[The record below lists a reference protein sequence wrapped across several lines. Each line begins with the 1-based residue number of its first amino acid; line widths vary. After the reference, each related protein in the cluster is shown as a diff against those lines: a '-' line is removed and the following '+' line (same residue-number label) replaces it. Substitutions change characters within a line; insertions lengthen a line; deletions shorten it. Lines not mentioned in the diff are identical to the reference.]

1 MSLRD
6 QSTLRVVLY
15 EGADAKPLEAADRF
29 AAMTAL
35 LEKGFA
41 VTRAVAGGRVAP
53 HERGSLLVLG
63 KFAGGRAPSAESVS
77 AETPIR
83 FTDITGFDAPRIA
96 EAVEATRAETAAVR
110 HGDWKPWFPV
120 IDYDRCTNCM
130 QCLSF
135 CLFGVYGVDAEKQ
148 IQVQNNDN
156 CKTNCPACS
165 RVCPEAA
172 IMFPKYKSGPI
183 NGDVVSD
190 ADLQREK
197 MKVDISA
204 LLGGDV
210 YSMLRERSEK
220 AKSRF
225 SKERDANKA
234 LTERQKCLVKLAQSG
249 DIPPEV
255 LMSLPSPE
263 EIMRRAE
270 EAKAKA
276 QAALAAQVDR

>member
-1 MSLRD
+1 MPIKD
-6 QSTLRVVLY
+6 QTTLRVVLY
-15 EGADAKPLEAADRF
+15 EGRGSQPLENPDRF
-29 AAMTAL
+29 AALTAL

-41 VTRAVAGGRVAP
+41 VTRVAGEGRVAP
-53 HERGSLLVLG
+53 ADRASLLVLG
-63 KFAGGRAPSAESVS
+63 RFDGGPPPQAEDTHGQVSV
-77 AETPIR
+77 R
-83 FTDITGFDAPRIA
+83 FQDIAGFDAVRVA
-96 EAVEATRAETAAVR
+96 ETVESVRAERNAAK
-110 HGDWKPWFPV
+110 HGDWKPCFPV

-135 CLFGVYGVDAEKQ
+135 CLFGVYGVDELHR

-183 NGDVVSD
+183 NGDVVS
-190 ADLQREK
+190 AEDLQREK
-197 MKVDISA
+197 MKIDISA

-210 YSMLRERSEK
+210 YSMLRERSER

-234 LTERQKCLVKLAQSG
+234 LTERQKCLVKLAQAG
-249 DIPPEV
+249 DIPAEV
-255 LMSLPSPE
+255 LMSLPSPD
-263 EIMRRAE
+263 EIIRRAE

-276 QAALAAQVDR
+276 QAALATQPK

>member
-1 MSLRD
+1 MGLKE
-6 QSTLRVVLY
+6 QTTLRVVLY
-15 EGADAKPLEAADRF
+15 EGNGAQPLEANDRF
-29 AAMTAL
+29 AAMTGL

-41 VTRAVAGGRVAP
+41 VTRVTGEGRVAP
-53 HERGSLLVLG
+53 ADRTSLLVLG
-63 KFAGGRAPSAESVS
+63 RFDGGTPPEAEDSDGPVSV
-77 AETPIR
+77 R
-83 FTDITGFDAPRIA
+83 FQDIAGFDANRVA
-96 EAVEATRAETAAVR
+96 EAVESVRAETNAAK

-135 CLFGVYGVDAEKQ
+135 CLFGVYGVDEQ
-148 IQVQNNDN
+148 QRIQVQNNDN

-172 IMFPKYKSGPI
+172 IMFPKYKAGPI
-183 NGDVVSD
+183 NGDVVSN

-197 MKVDISA
+197 MKIDISA

-210 YSMLRERSEK
+210 YAMLRERSEK

-225 SKERDANKA
+225 SKERDADKA
-234 LTERQKCLVKLAQSG
+234 LKERQKCLVKLASAG

-255 LMSLPSPE
+255 LMSLPSAE
-263 EIMRRAE
+263 EIARRAE
-270 EAKAKA
+270 EAKSKA
-276 QAALAAQVDR
+276 QEALARQNL

>member
-1 MSLRD
+1 MGLKD
-6 QSTLRVVLY
+6 QTTLRVVLY
-15 EGADAKPLEAADRF
+15 EGNGAQPLANSDRF
-29 AAMTAL
+29 AAMTTL

-41 VTRAVAGGRVAP
+41 VTRIAGDGRVTPAD
-53 HERGSLLVLG
+53 RASLLVLG
-63 KFAGGRAPSAESVS
+63 RFDGATPPEAEDTEGQVSV
-77 AETPIR
+77 R
-83 FTDITGFDAPRIA
+83 FQDIAGFDAFRIA
-96 EAVEATRAETAAVR
+96 ETVESVRAETNTAR

-135 CLFGVYGVDAEKQ
+135 CLFGVYGVDDQ
-148 IQVQNNDN
+148 HRIQVQNNDN

-172 IMFPKYKSGPI
+172 IMFPKYKAGPI
-183 NGDVVSD
+183 NGDVVSN

-197 MKVDISA
+197 MKIDISA

-210 YSMLRERSEK
+210 YAMLRERSEK

-225 SKERDANKA
+225 SKERDADKA
-234 LTERQKCLVKLAQSG
+234 LKERQKCLVKLASAG

-263 EIMRRAE
+263 EIARRAE

-276 QAALAAQVDR
+276 QEALARQNL